1 RREPADDRQVRV
13 DGAGLPGPGHA
24 RARHQREGLE
34 GHPRRVRPPLRDRR
48 APRRSQ
54 RLIEREFEI
63 KNKLGLHARA
73 AAKLV
78 HVAARFSSD
87 IKIRKGDEEVD
98 GKSIL
103 GILLLAAGRGTIITI
118 KANGDDEAEAVEAIE
133 KLIDA
138 KFDEVE

>member
-1 RREPADDRQVRV
+1 MITRE
-13 DGAGLPGPGHA
+13 L
-24 RARHQREGLE
+24 
-34 GHPRRVRPPLRDRR
+34 
-48 APRRSQ
+48 
-54 RLIEREFEI
+54 EI

-78 HVAARFSSD
+78 HTAARFRSD
-87 IKIRKGDEEVD
+87 IKIKKGEEEVD

-103 GILLLAAGRGTIITI
+103 GILLLAAGRGTKVTV
-118 KANGDDEAEAVEAIE
+118 KANGEDETDALAAVE

>member
-1 RREPADDRQVRV
+1 
-13 DGAGLPGPGHA
+13 LIT
-24 RARHQREGLE
+24 
-34 GHPRRVRPPLRDRR
+34 RD
-48 APRRSQ
+48 
-54 RLIEREFEI
+54 IEI

-78 HVAARFSSD
+78 HCAAKFTAD

-98 GKSIL
+98 AKSIL
-103 GILLLAAGRGTIITI
+103 GILLLAAGRGAVITL
-118 KANGDDEAEAVEAIE
+118 KADGADENEAVEAIV

>member
-1 RREPADDRQVRV
+1 MTTRD
-13 DGAGLPGPGHA
+13 
-24 RARHQREGLE
+24 LE
-34 GHPRRVRPPLRDRR
+34 IR
-48 APRRSQ
+48 
-54 RLIEREFEI
+54 
-63 KNKLGLHARA
+63 NKLGLHARA

-78 HVAARFSSD
+78 HIAARFKSD

-118 KANGDDEAEAVEAIE
+118 KANGEDEAEAVQAIE
-133 KLIDA
+133 ALIDA

>member
-1 RREPADDRQVRV
+1 MIS
-13 DGAGLPGPGHA
+13 
-24 RARHQREGLE
+24 
-34 GHPRRVRPPLRDRR
+34 RD
-48 APRRSQ
+48 
-54 RLIEREFEI
+54 IEI

-78 HVAARFSSD
+78 HTAARFKSD

-103 GILLLAAGRGTIITI
+103 GILLLAAGRGSLVTV
-118 KANGDDEAEAVEAIE
+118 KADGDDERAALDAVE
-133 KLIDA
+133 KLIDS